1 MKFCIVFFFTFLS
14 IQAQDLSQA
23 QHCGYDFTSYL
34 VLNVHEEGAT
44 TNIKNLKL
52 TLVDLDGNELVN
64 TNNKYSWSDDKKPL
78 TFLFNYRIDE
88 DATTTNKVEIK
99 KNVGFF
105 LMQKTIIFY
114 QS

>member
-44 TNIKNLKL
+44 TRLKISNLL
-52 TLVDLDGNELVN
+52 
-64 TNNKYSWSDDKKPL
+64 
-78 TFLFNYRIDE
+78 
-88 DATTTNKVEIK
+88 
-99 KNVGFF
+99 
-105 LMQKTIIFY
+105 
-114 QS
+114 